1 MSRVTNDVDLMTQS
15 FNQSLVQMV
24 SSIVLLIGSIFMMFK
39 TDWHLA
45 LTAILSV
52 FAGFALSSIIMV
64 KSQPLFKQQQDNL
77 AKVSGYVEEI
87 YSGHN
92 VVISYNGRHQAKDHF
107 DAINQDLYHS
117 MWKSQFFSG
126 IMMPLMQFVGNFG
139 YVMVCIVGAALTI
152 NGDITIGTIVAF
164 MTYVR
169 IFTQPIGQMA
179 QGLSL
184 IHI

>member
-1 MSRVTNDVDLMTQS
+1 MTQS

-45 LTAILSV
+45 VTAIVSV

-107 DAINQDLYHS
+107 DAINQDLYQS

-139 YVMVCIVGAALTI
+139 CHGLYRWGCPHHC
-152 NGDITIGTIVAF
+152 GTLPSRDHCGLYDLCPHLYP
-164 MTYVR
+164 T
-169 IFTQPIGQMA
+169 IGQMA
-179 QGLSL
+179 QELPNCNQPVL
-184 IHI
+184 L

>member
-1 MSRVTNDVDLMTQS
+1 MCIRDR
-15 FNQSLVQMV
+15 
-24 SSIVLLIGSIFMMFK
+24 
-39 TDWHLA
+39 HLA

-107 DAINQDLYHS
+107 DTINQDLYHS
-117 MWKSQFFSG
+117 MWKSQFF
-126 IMMPLMQFVGNFG
+126 FG
-139 YVMVCIVGAALTI
+139 YTSHHPLVHFLKELFHVIQLVFYTVC
-152 NGDITIGTIVAF
+152 
-164 MTYVR
+164 
-169 IFTQPIGQMA
+169 
-179 QGLSL
+179 
-184 IHI
+184 

>member
-1 MSRVTNDVDLMTQS
+1 
-15 FNQSLVQMV
+15 MV
-24 SSIVLLIGSIFMMFK
+24 SSGAVSPLIGSILMMFK

-45 LTAILSV
+45 VTAIVSV

-107 DAINQDLYHS
+107 DAINSSHDLYHS
-117 MWKSQFFSG
+117 ME
-126 IMMPLMQFVGNFG
+126 ILLMVD
-139 YVMVCIVGAALTI
+139 Y
-152 NGDITIGTIVAF
+152 
-164 MTYVR
+164 
-169 IFTQPIGQMA
+169 
-179 QGLSL
+179 LSWDHEDAYL
-184 IHI
+184 

>member
-1 MSRVTNDVDLMTQS
+1 
-15 FNQSLVQMV
+15 
-24 SSIVLLIGSIFMMFK
+24 MMFK

-45 LTAILSV
+45 VTAIVSV

-92 VVISYNGRHQAKDHF
+92 VVISIMAVIRPKIF
-107 DAINQDLYHS
+107 DTINQDLYHS

-126 IMMPLMQFVGNFG
+126 IMMPLMQFVGEFRLC
-139 YVMVCIVGAALTI
+139 MVCIVGAC
-152 NGDITIGTIVAF
+152 
-164 MTYVR
+164 
-169 IFTQPIGQMA
+169 P
-179 QGLSL
+179 
-184 IHI
+184 HH